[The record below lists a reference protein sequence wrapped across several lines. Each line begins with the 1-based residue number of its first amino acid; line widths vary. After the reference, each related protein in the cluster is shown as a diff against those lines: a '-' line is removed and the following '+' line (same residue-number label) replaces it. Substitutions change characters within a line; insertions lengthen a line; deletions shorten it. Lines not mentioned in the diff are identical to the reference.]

1 MNGEI
6 GMLDVRRLALL
17 RELEARG
24 SIAAVSRA
32 LGISSSAISQ
42 QLTKLEVET
51 GIPLTEQVGR
61 SLQLTPA
68 AQLLARR
75 TDEAIA
81 ILEHAE
87 AELEARRSRVQGV
100 VRFAAFSTFAMR
112 HLPEVL
118 HRMAT
123 THPDVVVEFTQVE
136 PAESLEAV
144 AGRRIDLAVTDKYPR
159 IPRRVDATMTT
170 THLCR
175 DDLAAYLP
183 HAVSSLDDLGEV
195 PWVFEPPGSDAHSWA
210 VRMCREAGFEP
221 VVRLH
226 SPDLRLHYE
235 LCVSGVA
242 AAFLPRMVLETPSLH
257 LPLPAFSYAWPDAD
271 VVDLHRDVY
280 AVTRRG
286 ARTRPAVAALLG
298 HLKDVA
304 EQPRTRTA
312 PRSRR
317 SSTSAR

>member
-1 MNGEI
+1 
-6 GMLDVRRLALL
+6 MLDLRRLSLL

-42 QLTKLEVET
+42 QLTKLEAET
-51 GIPLTEQVGR
+51 GIALTEQVGR
-61 SLQLTPA
+61 TLALTPA
-68 AQLLARR
+68 AQLLARK

-81 ILEHAE
+81 ILESAAAE
-87 AELEARRSRVQGV
+87 MEVRRSRVQGV
-100 VRFAAFSTFAMR
+100 VRFAAFSTFALR

-118 HRMAT
+118 RRMAA

-144 AGRRIDLAVTDKYPR
+144 AGRRIDVAVTDQYPR
-159 IPRRVDATMTT
+159 IPRHVDTTMAT

-175 DDLAAYLP
+175 DDLVAYLP
-183 HAVSSLDDLGEV
+183 YAMDSPEELADV
-195 PWVFEPPGSDAHSWA
+195 PWVFEPPGVDAHSWA

-221 VVRLH
+221 AVRFR

-242 AAFLPRMVLETPSLH
+242 AAFLPRMVLDSPSLQ
-257 LPLPAFSYAWPDAD
+257 LTEPSFRCTWPVAD
-271 VVDLHRDVY
+271 VADMHRDVY

-286 ARTRPAVAALLG
+286 AQIRPAIATLLG
-298 HLKDVA
+298 HLKEVV
-304 EQPRTRTA
+304 QA
-312 PRSRR
+312 P
-317 SSTSAR
+317 TGTG